1 LVTSLW
7 RAQMRSL
14 PLWKF
19 QLGFKYFFKCF
30 GLRKKPHPK
39 EIPYL
44 QCEGRGEEG
53 YFIEL
58 QNGNKV
64 R

>member
-1 LVTSLW
+1 VVTSLW

-30 GLRKKPHPK
+30 GLRKKPHPQGNS
-39 EIPYL
+39 IPSVWG
-44 QCEGRGEEG
+44 EGGG
-53 YFIEL
+53 KKDIL
-58 QNGNKV
+58 LNCQMVTK
-64 R
+64 